1 MGTPWRRQ
9 HLQARRRFFIGSL
22 DICAGVHRAAF
33 SCAGPVS
40 QFSQKVSRVTDRR
53 RAFPYAF
60 RPQCREEH

>member
-1 MGTPWRRQ
+1 VTSQSSAPRLACLADRLAFAVVHGNRQ
-9 HLQARRRFFIGSL
+9 RPSSNRFL
-22 DICAGVHRAAF
+22 
-33 SCAGPVS
+33 